1 MPWSVRKPI
10 FGRTVDF
17 LIELPIWIV
26 EIILRMSLNKTNY
39 KALKSTI
46 GSGKV
51 ARLVQKEVLTL
62 IDNIIKEEKFV
73 KRELSFDIQVNHLV
87 ETAKHHDYLWQKDA
101 VVMARKLT
109 DDKRNDTDTGFG
121 ENERMIE
128 EIQMIT
134 QGYDCLQLIC
144 INQERTYNDLYSAH
158 LDYFKKPKIIILDF
172 WKMYHHAKENNVVQQ
187 IISAIRLIKKDGKL
201 KSYGHSKLSFTVEL
215 VCRKIEKKS
224 TNTSENEKVHNEFDI
239 LIRLELIALDMKL
252 LQHVD
257 SIFLHVP
264 TGTKHP
270 YQVNLPHNDC
280 PRYHC
285 LCKEKGWSH
294 GNSGNMSSWS
304 LITAL
309 ARSWDW
315 RKGRRWVKHSLSVH
329 QSG

>member
-1 MPWSVRKPI
+1 
-10 FGRTVDF
+10 
-17 LIELPIWIV
+17 
-26 EIILRMSLNKTNY
+26 
-39 KALKSTI
+39 
-46 GSGKV
+46 
-51 ARLVQKEVLTL
+51 
-62 IDNIIKEEKFV
+62 
-73 KRELSFDIQVNHLV
+73 
-87 ETAKHHDYLWQKDA
+87 
-101 VVMARKLT
+101 MARKLT

-172 WKMYHHAKENNVVQQ
+172 WKMYHHAKENNIVQQ

-224 TNTSENEKVHNEFDI
+224 TNTSENEKVHNKFDI

-257 SIFLHVP
+257 SVYLHVP
-264 TGTKHP
+264 TGTAHP
-270 YQVNLPHNDC
+270 HEVNLPNINC
-280 PRYHC
+280 PGYHC
-285 LCKEKGWSH
+285 LCKEEGWTH

-304 LITAL
+304 LINIL
-309 ARSWDW
+309 AR
-315 RKGRRWVKHSLSVH
+315 GRGRIGGLLCARHPLSIH